1 MSIGLCRGQLE
12 ELEVTVTIVGYAET
26 GYKSMGDQTSL
37 DLGLFN
43 VFQSACI

>member
-26 GYKSMGDQTSL
+26 GYKSMGDLISL
-37 DLGLFN
+37 DLGLCN
-43 VFQSACI
+43 VLQSASI